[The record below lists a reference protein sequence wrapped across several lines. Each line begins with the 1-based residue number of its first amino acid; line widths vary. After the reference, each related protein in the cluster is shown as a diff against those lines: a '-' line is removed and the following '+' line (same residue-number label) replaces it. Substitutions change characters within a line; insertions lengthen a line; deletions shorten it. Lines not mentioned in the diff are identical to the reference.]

1 MPACAAMGWL
11 VATAPR
17 RATTSDR
24 VWSNQLLARL
34 PRTAVILAPGL
45 GIDSVGRPNGVGL
58 GPPALAVDR
67 VAPDALA
74 TPILA
79 VPPNAANPIA
89 VPPTFKNER
98 RDVLPAELSDIR
110 LPFWMAL
117 FSEISI
123 A

>member
-1 MPACAAMGWL
+1 MGWL

-34 PRTAVILAPGL
+34 PRTAVILSPGL

-58 GPPALAVDR
+58 GPPALTVDR

-79 VPPNAANPIA
+79 VSPNAANPIA
-89 VPPTFKNER
+89 VPPILKNER
-98 RDVLPAELSDIR
+98 RDVLLAELSDIR
-110 LPFWMAL
+110 FPFWMVS
-117 FSEISI
+117 FPEI
-123 A
+123 